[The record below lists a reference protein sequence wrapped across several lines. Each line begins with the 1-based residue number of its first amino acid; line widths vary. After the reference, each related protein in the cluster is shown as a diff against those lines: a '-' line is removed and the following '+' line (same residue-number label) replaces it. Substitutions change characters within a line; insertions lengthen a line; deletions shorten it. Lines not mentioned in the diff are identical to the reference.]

1 MNSILMIFK
10 NQMKKTRLILIIAF
24 LTIITHFGFSK
35 DCDKC
40 DTDKLIELSENL
52 DNLNYKTVKNFICA
66 FDLTCKNNIEF
77 SEWSNELLFKLIEH
91 DVNLLN
97 RALNEL
103 GFEYVKLIGRELET
117 PVIEFDLKKI
127 YVLIQN
133 SKGPKSI
140 IEEEKKA
147 IRKAAKKEGI
157 KLE

>member
-1 MNSILMIFK
+1 
-10 NQMKKTRLILIIAF
+10 MKKTRLILTIAF

-52 DNLNYKTVKNFICA
+52 DNLNYETVKNFICT

-117 PVIEFDLKKI
+117 PVSEFDLKKI